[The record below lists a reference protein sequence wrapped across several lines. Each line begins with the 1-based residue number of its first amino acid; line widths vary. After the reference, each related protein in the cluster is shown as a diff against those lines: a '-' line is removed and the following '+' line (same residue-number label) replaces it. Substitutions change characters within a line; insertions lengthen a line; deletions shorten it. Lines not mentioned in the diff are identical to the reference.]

1 MTHSDPSTSYTT
13 AGAAGD
19 PLSRKVPGAV
29 DTPTDAPRL
38 IAERTEPGIYVATN
52 DRGGRVRIGAPGARH
67 AFTPGELLQLAV
79 ASCSAISAEANLV
92 HHLGEDFAASLEVG
106 AVKDDGENHYSQV
119 RTSFAPTT
127 AGLEPER
134 VEKLV
139 GRLERAIERLCT
151 VGRTL
156 EHGADYQLE
165 ITPR

>member
-1 MTHSDPSTSYTT
+1 MTHSDPSTSHA

-19 PLSRKVPGAV
+19 PRSRKAPGVA
-29 DTPTDAPRL
+29 DAPTDAPRL
-38 IAERTEPGIYVATN
+38 VAERTEPGIYVATN
-52 DRGGRVRIGAPGARH
+52 DRGGRVRIGAPDARH

-79 ASCSAISAEANLV
+79 AGCSAISAEANLV
-92 HHLGEDFAASLEVG
+92 HHLGDNFEASLEVG
-106 AVKDDGENHYSQV
+106 AVKDDGENRYSQV
-119 RTSFAPTT
+119 RTSFAP
-127 AGLEPER
+127 AMADLEPER

-156 EHGADYQLE
+156 EHGADHHLE